1 VIAPPQK
8 WRSAKPNALPAGI
21 CCSGRS
27 RCGWPPRP
35 RWRTPSG
42 KRRGGCARPKRFAP
56 RRLSRIASAC
66 RGLLAPGRDDA
77 ALARDLLRLGV
88 TAREAEVLGLAG
100 ERLSNK
106 DIAGQL
112 YLSPRTA
119 EKHVASLLLKTGAA
133 GRAALG
139 WLARQ
144 R

>member
-1 VIAPPQK
+1 MAFREAERAASRYLLFRAIALRLAAEAALENPFGEAAR
-8 WRSAKPNALPAGI
+8 WLREAKAVRAPAAVPDRQRLPWPAG
-21 CCSGRS
+21 
-27 RCGWPPRP
+27 
-35 RWRTPSG
+35 
-42 KRRGGCARPKRFAP
+42 
-56 RRLSRIASAC
+56 
-66 RGLLAPGRDDA
+66 PGRDDA